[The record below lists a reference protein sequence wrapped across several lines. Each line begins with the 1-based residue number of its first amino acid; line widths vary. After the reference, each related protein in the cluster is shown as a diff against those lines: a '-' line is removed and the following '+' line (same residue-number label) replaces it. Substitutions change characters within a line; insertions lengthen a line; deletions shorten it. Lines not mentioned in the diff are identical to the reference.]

1 MKRLVKPLA
10 LVLTAL
16 MVILL
21 FPVTAK
27 AATGFAVDQNGLVVP
42 SDADGRTVHFEFYL
56 TYNGVRV
63 TNLPAGIS
71 SLSVTAT
78 MPSNSNLFSSIDP
91 FASTQTLSSGGL
103 FSFSFNTNADAF
115 NGTNYS
121 WPFTVNYVEGGE
133 NKSKIIYLKFNIQN
147 GQDIIE
153 GPDRN
158 EDGTLNDGEIDKSK
172 LQSIYDIT
180 LRPTPIARDDKDGNV
195 NLELHLAY
203 QGDKNFANAPLSY
216 FRIEPVVSGKTTEFP
231 FELEYSSYGKTMAD
245 ITVVTDDEGDVTDTY
260 FAFPFK
266 VKSDAVNGYY
276 PISFKLYHLYQNT
289 NLQET
294 TPVETTITTYV
305 EIRNGKKADSG
316 DSDISPTDPSTAIL
330 LLEGYSVEPAE
341 IKAGDEFDLTL
352 RIRNT
357 SDQTVTDIKSTLSEI
372 NKTVLPVS
380 GASSFF
386 IEKIKAGETVEKTV
400 RLKATAS
407 AGVDPVELTL
417 ANAFVQDKV
426 AKTSTDTFILPI
438 VQVSNL
444 SLDPPSYPIDAYAGE
459 SFNLMMSLYN
469 KGKSKLYNLSVYLDS
484 ESMAADENYYA
495 GNMESGSSKSYD
507 VMITPN
513 AEASGQISGD
523 IVVTYEDA
531 EGNVTEKRT
540 PITLNVISYEDLYG
554 GFEDPGFSDDIMV
567 DAEPVQQGIPTWV
580 WVVALV
586 VVLGVG
592 AAAVVIVVRVK
603 RRKAQVDDD
612 EMD

>member
-10 LVLTAL
+10 LILTAL

-27 AATGFAVDQNGLVVP
+27 AEATLSVSASAMVD
-42 SDADGRTVHFEFYL
+42 STAKTVICNVKL
-56 TYNGVRV
+56 SNS
-63 TNLPAGIS
+63 LPAGATKAEVRVASFPS
-71 SLSVTAT
+71 SALKTEGEMSKECTGVGTYTFTFPIRDDVHNDTYAIQFDVYYELDSQPVT
-78 MPSNSNLFSSIDP
+78 SNP
-91 FASTQTLSSGGL
+91 ARA
-103 FSFSFNTNADAF
+103 SFNIGFGEDWPEWD
-115 NGTNYS
+115 GT
-121 WPFTVNYVEGGE
+121 VEG
-133 NKSKIIYLKFNIQN
+133 
-147 GQDIIE
+147 
-153 GPDRN
+153 
-158 EDGTLNDGEIDKSK
+158 GEIDKSK

-180 LRPTPIARDDKDGNV
+180 LRPTPIARDNKDGNV

-203 QGDKNFANAPLSY
+203 QGNKNFANAPLSY

-245 ITVVTDDEGDVTDTY
+245 ITVVTDDDGDVTDTY

-330 LLEGYSVEPAE
+330 LLEGYSAEPAE

-469 KGKSKLYNLSVYLDS
+469 KGKSKLYNVSVYLDS

-507 VMITPN
+507 VMVTPN

-540 PITLNVISYEDLYG
+540 PITLNVMSYEDLYG
-554 GFEDPGFSDDIMV
+554 GYEDPDYSDDIMV
-567 DAEPVQQGIPTWV
+567 DAEPVQQGIPAWV

>member
-27 AATGFAVDQNGLVVP
+27 AEAALSISASAMVDSTAKAVICN
-42 SDADGRTVHFEFYL
+42 
-56 TYNGVRV
+56 V
-63 TNLPAGIS
+63 TLPNSLPAGATKAEVRVASFPS
-71 SLSVTAT
+71 SALKTEGEMSKECTGVGTYTFTFPIRDDVHNDTYTIQFDVYYELDSQPVT
-78 MPSNSNLFSSIDP
+78 SSP
-91 FASTQTLSSGGL
+91 ARA
-103 FSFSFNTNADAF
+103 SFNIGFGEDWPEWD
-115 NGTNYS
+115 GT
-121 WPFTVNYVEGGE
+121 VEG
-133 NKSKIIYLKFNIQN
+133 
-147 GQDIIE
+147 
-153 GPDRN
+153 
-158 EDGTLNDGEIDKSK
+158 GEIDKSK

-469 KGKSKLYNLSVYLDS
+469 KGKSKLYNVSVYLDS
-484 ESMAADENYYA
+484 ESMTADENYYA

-507 VMITPN
+507 VMVTPN
-513 AEASGQISGD
+513 ADASGQISGD

-540 PITLNVISYEDLYG
+540 PITLNVMSYEDLYG

-567 DAEPVQQGIPTWV
+567 DAEPVQQGIPAWV
-580 WVVALV
+580 WVVALI